1 MRIARRTKRFGSGPL
16 VFGAWFLIAF
26 VVLFSVWGYIAPVY
40 NHVVATVA
48 SPIFN
53 IVERDNVTAIRADGD
68 KLFVGRHVADGTIQ
82 PFLYFDPYIY
92 FGLIPLI
99 ALLISVPGAGILSR
113 LRRTLIGIVILFA
126 VHVIYLI
133 GSIEL
138 TYVAVGLHT
147 VGATGKRVLDW
158 AQILLRILWQVSP
171 VLIAVLLSVDY
182 WRDRLL
188 AFRRST
194 EGSRTPTQ
202 RKFTPTKGVEG
213 ERP

>member
-1 MRIARRTKRFGSGPL
+1 MRIARRRKRSPGLLSFSG
-16 VFGAWFLIAF
+16 WFLVSFIA
-26 VVLFSVWGYIAPVY
+26 LLAIWGYITPVY
-40 NHVVATVA
+40 NHMVAAAA
-48 SPIFN
+48 SPLFN
-53 IVERDNVTAIRADGD
+53 LVEQENVSVVHADGSR
-68 KLFVGRHVADGTIQ
+68 LSVGRRSDDGTIQ

-92 FGLIPLI
+92 FGIIPLI

-113 LRRTLIGIVILFA
+113 LRRTSIGIVILFV

-147 VGATGKRVLDW
+147 VGPTSKRLLDW

-171 VLIAVLLSVDY
+171 VLIAVMLSIGF
-182 WRDRLL
+182 WRDHLL
-188 AFRRST
+188 AIRHATGNST
-194 EGSRTPTQ
+194 QS
-202 RKFTPTKGVEG
+202 KFTPTEGVEG